1 MTVYDP
7 VADYMRQR
15 PNSKRPRGEELR
27 LLKTL
32 SKLEVDALVSID
44 NKAGTST
51 AWARRC
57 ISAPAPTECTCST
70 CWLCGPIRPPA
81 SI

>member
-1 MTVYDP
+1 MEMTLYDP

-44 NKAGTST
+44 NKSRNVHSLGTPMH
-51 AWARRC
+51 
-57 ISAPAPTECTCST
+57 I
-70 CWLCGPIRPPA
+70 GA
-81 SI
+81 SSY

>member
-1 MTVYDP
+1 LAEEGLEMTAYDP

-44 NKAGTST
+44 NKGRNIHGEGMVPMHIGANSY
-51 AWARRC
+51 
-57 ISAPAPTECTCST
+57 
-70 CWLCGPIRPPA
+70 
-81 SI
+81 

>member
-1 MTVYDP
+1 MEMTLYDP

-44 NKAGTST
+44 NKGRNIHSVGMVPMH
-51 AWARRC
+51 
-57 ISAPAPTECTCST
+57 I
-70 CWLCGPIRPPA
+70 GA
-81 SI
+81 SSY